1 MMSKSAMLCNRFLGT
16 NLPESGYRV
25 KYNSLPLSPEEL
37 KSQREDVVQKLSAGL
52 ISPVDA
58 MKILNPDLDDLEAKK
73 ELDRIRK
80 ERAEYSL

>member
-1 MMSKSAMLCNRFLGT
+1 M
-16 NLPESGYRV
+16 